1 MQQVNDRQEQILEAA
16 CRVIARDGV
25 HGLRM
30 GDVAREAGVS
40 HALVHY
46 YFSTRQ
52 ELLIRAFEAADT
64 RADVRLAQEAAL
76 ADGPLDRLTRMLALE
91 LVDES
96 MLHESWVPW
105 NEMWNAATRDASLR
119 PAVWRTYA
127 RWTDTI
133 ERLVRESQAQG
144 LWAVEADAATVA
156 IRLSSIVDGLGN
168 KILIGMMTPE
178 QARALLAGA
187 IDLERGL
194 GVAEARDV
202 AR

>member
-1 MQQVNDRQEQILEAA
+1 MSDRQVQILEAA

-30 GDVAREAGVS
+30 GDVAREAAVS

-52 ELLIRAFEAADT
+52 ELLIRAFEYADA
-64 RADVRLAQEAAL
+64 RADLRLEQEAAL
-76 ADGPLDRLTRMLALE
+76 ADGPLDRLRRMLSLE

-133 ERLVRESQAQG
+133 ERLVRAAQSQG
-144 LWAVEADAATVA
+144 LWSSDADPATAA
-156 IRLSSIVDGLGN
+156 IRLSSMVDGLGN
-168 KILIGMMTPE
+168 KVLIGMMTPE
-178 QARALLAGA
+178 QARSLLAGS
-187 IDLERGL
+187 IELERGA
-194 GVAEARDV
+194 GVADESATAR
-202 AR
+202 